1 MHRSIVRY
9 MCLVVLALAVASAA
23 CASTGEAGDGWVTEI
38 PFKWDEEYASPGTS
52 LELLEKSREL
62 FEGQTLIQYEPR
74 ASGFAPDA
82 EAVLWMKQGVACKAM
97 PASIDSAGMVH
108 VLGADVLMI
117 AGYVPGQALDVALES
132 GGKRAQAKATPF
144 PIEVHEGEC
153 WATVEIL
160 SNSGFVFL
168 LTFGGFEPGEQ
179 LRVESMYKDE
189 HVDQVKSA
197 NAAGGLSLTMLY
209 GPGDRGSSTAKV
221 TGEECGVSIT
231 YNVGDDALEVQ

>member
-1 MHRSIVRY
+1 MHRNTVRS
-9 MCLVVLALAVASAA
+9 MCLVALALIVVASA
-23 CASTGEAGDGWVTEI
+23 CASAEGAGDGWVTEA
-38 PFKWDEEYASPGTS
+38 PFEWDVEYASPGAS
-52 LELLEKSREL
+52 LELLEKSRMPY
-62 FEGQTLIQYEPR
+62 EGQTIIQYEPR

-82 EAVLWMKQGVACKAM
+82 EAVLWMKQGVACQAM
-97 PASIDSAGMVH
+97 PASIDSAGLVH

-153 WATVEIL
+153 WASVEIL
-160 SNSGFVFL
+160 SSSGFVFL

-189 HVDQVKSA
+189 HIDQVKSA
-197 NAAGGLSLTMLY
+197 NAGGGLSLSMLY
-209 GPGDRGSSTAKV
+209 GPGDKGSSTAKV

-231 YNVGDDALEVQ
+231 YNVGEDALEVQ

>member
-1 MHRSIVRY
+1 MHRNIVWS
-9 MCLVVLALAVASAA
+9 MCLVALALAVA
-23 CASTGEAGDGWVTEI
+23 ASTSAGTEGSGDGWVTEI

-52 LELLEKSREL
+52 LELLEKSREP
-62 FEGQTLIQYEPR
+62 FEGQTIIQYEPR

-97 PASIDSAGMVH
+97 PASIDSDGLVH

-117 AGYVPGQALDVALES
+117 AGYVSGQALDVALES
-132 GGKRAQAKATPF
+132 GDKRAHAKVTPF
-144 PIEVHEGEC
+144 PIEVHEGDC

-160 SNSGFVFL
+160 SNTGFVFL
-168 LTFGGFEPGEQ
+168 VSFGGFEPGEE

-189 HVDQVKSA
+189 HIEQVKSA
-197 NAAGGLSLTMLY
+197 NADGGLSLSLVY

-221 TGEECGVSIT
+221 TGDDCGVSIT
-231 YNVGDDALEVQ
+231 YNVGEDALEVQ